1 MDILFRQPRPNHQ
14 VGCRR
19 LYTGKHTL
27 TAGGVASGWG
37 ATPGITAKGDE
48 IYFCNNS
55 STIYRHTFSSNTT
68 ETLGDVKS
76 NIANWGM
83 IYNMPAVHP
92 VTGEYYYNTI
102 LGYGWSFLTND
113 ISVYDLGSGTP
124 KMVADYRNYTHF
136 PAGIFFTA
144 GF

>member
-1 MDILFRQPRPNHQ
+1 MPASSSKHPPYAGLIHSSYKKHPANVSRTSRQSLF
-14 VGCRR
+14 
-19 LYTGKHTL
+19 
-27 TAGGVASGWG
+27 
-37 ATPGITAKGDE
+37 IT
-48 IYFCNNS
+48 
-55 STIYRHTFSSNTT
+55 
-68 ETLGDVKS
+68 
-76 NIANWGM
+76 
-83 IYNMPAVHP
+83 AVHP